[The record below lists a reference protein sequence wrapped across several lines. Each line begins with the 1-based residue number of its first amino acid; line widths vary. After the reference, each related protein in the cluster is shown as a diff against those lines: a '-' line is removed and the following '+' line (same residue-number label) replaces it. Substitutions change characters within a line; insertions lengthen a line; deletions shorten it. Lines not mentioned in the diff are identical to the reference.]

1 MVTGQD
7 SRSVSVG
14 IRAPIPNF
22 KKLLTGEME
31 RREKMK
37 NPSLATGFHSKKK
50 KKDALPKGSPCLV
63 RNWAAQEVVSS
74 G

>member
-1 MVTGQD
+1 MVNGQD
-7 SRSVSVG
+7 TRSVSAG
-14 IRAPIPNF
+14 ICAPIPNF

-37 NPSLATGFHSKKK
+37 NPSLVTGFHSKKK

-63 RNWAAQEVVSS
+63 RNWTAQEVVSS